1 MSQQLQP
8 QEQCVGKNEP
18 SDKQT
23 GSDAT
28 AGRGHVQGLQIS
40 ELAQMPP
47 KTILD
52 ATRLSEIVG
61 VSPRSLRRMVGRF
74 ELPPSIPF
82 GGHSVWLAGKVLEH
96 IEAAAETAQK
106 KAERQTR
113 RISELVP

>member
-1 MSQQLQP
+1 MPTTMTRSDLVAHLSERFGQLTQRDT
-8 QEQCVGKNEP
+8 EFAV
-18 SDKQT
+18 
-23 GSDAT
+23 
-28 AGRGHVQGLQIS
+28 
-40 ELAQMPP
+40 